1 MTSFGKRLLLT
12 LTSVPALFSLIYF
25 FPQFHHLGFAILTLL
40 AVFTGSYEIKGILF
54 EKENNP
60 LIPFW
65 LTMALPAV
73 QFIELIYFPQSPLL
87 IVTLMILFTIGFTKE
102 IFIGGRDGF
111 ASTIDRISRTVFLI
125 IYPGFFSV
133 FLIRLLMF
141 EQSTLLLLMLF
152 LLVFG
157 NDTFAYIFGM
167 WLGKSNRNIFTV
179 SPNKSLAGFIGG
191 IASSI
196 TIAVLWISFIPAMAR
211 MFNIIEGIA
220 LGLVV
225 SIISNIGDLIESA
238 LKRGANVKDSGTI
251 IMGRGGIMDSI
262 DSLLISAPFFLIL
275 IELLS

>member
-1 MTSFGKRLLLT
+1 
-12 LTSVPALFSLIYF
+12 
-25 FPQFHHLGFAILTLL
+25 
-40 AVFTGSYEIKGILF
+40 
-54 EKENNP
+54 
-60 LIPFW
+60 
-65 LTMALPAV
+65 
-73 QFIELIYFPQSPLL
+73 
-87 IVTLMILFTIGFTKE
+87 
-102 IFIGGRDGF
+102 
-111 ASTIDRISRTVFLI
+111 
-125 IYPGFFSV
+125 
-133 FLIRLLMF
+133 MF